1 MSYGYS
7 ARLINTNKKAD
18 QKMLGVKL
26 GRVCVKQNIPVAKVS
41 QHFGV
46 SRQTVYNWFC
56 GVNAPHTTCTDT
68 IKVFIRSFKPSK

>member
-7 ARLINTNKKAD
+7 ARLIAINKKAN
-18 QKMLGVKL
+18 QTMLGVKL
-26 GRVCVKQNIPVAKVS
+26 GKVCVKNDIPVAKIAR
-41 QHFGV
+41 HFGV